1 MKTRIFTVC
10 IFAASF
16 AGLHA
21 QKVLTLQECYKGAFS
36 ANALSDEK
44 QAHSDISKL
53 RDRNLSA
60 NYLPVL
66 DASGSFVYNSSV
78 PDLTGALGELPDPF
92 ASAIRPMPHEQYKI
106 TLDINQVIYDG
117 GATRNAKALEKTG
130 LGINE
135 IQTESELYKI
145 RSQVSSYYFN
155 IILLQKQRE
164 ILDDYLQLV
173 TAKMAAMSSA
183 LKSGFILS
191 SDIDILAAEKIKLEQ
206 QLKGNEIRMTSL
218 RDILSNLTGIPIDT
232 AVLLV
237 LPEPA
242 EEPVPE
248 LSRPE
253 LRLFEM
259 RKEQLTAANMLID
272 SRRMPKISAF
282 ASLGYGNP
290 PGNNFFRDEF
300 APYYIMGAGVKWNII
315 DWNKAR
321 NEKQINVLQ
330 KGIIDGRKADMEDNL
345 RRMLESKNAE
355 IRSLEAIIES
365 DAGLI
370 LLRGRITAAAESQYE
385 NGTITAAELL
395 SEMSSE
401 SQTILNHEIHKINL
415 AMARIDYLN
424 ISGQEIE

>member
-1 MKTRIFTVC
+1 MEKRIFTAF
-10 IFAASF
+10 IFAALF

-21 QKVLTLQECYKGAFS
+21 QRVLTLQECYKGAFS
-36 ANALSDEK
+36 TNALSNEK

-66 DASGSFVYNSSV
+66 DASGSLVYNSSV
-78 PDLTGALGELPDPF
+78 PDLAGALGELPDPF
-92 ASAIRPMPHEQYKI
+92 AGAIRPMPHEQYKI

-117 GATRNAKALEKTG
+117 GTTRNAKVLEKTE

-135 IQTESELYKI
+135 IQTESELYKL
-145 RSQVSSYYFN
+145 RGQVNSYYFN
-155 IILLQKQRE
+155 IILLQKKKE
-164 ILDDYLQLV
+164 IIDDYLQLV
-173 TAKMAAMSSA
+173 TARMATMTSA
-183 LKSGFILS
+183 LRSGFILS
-191 SDIDILAAEKIKLEQ
+191 SDIDVLAAEKIKLEQ
-206 QLKGNEIRMTSL
+206 QLKENEIKITSL
-218 RDILSNLTGIPIDT
+218 RDILSNLTGFRIDS
-232 AVLLV
+232 AVLLA
-237 LPEPA
+237 LPEHDS
-242 EEPVPE
+242 EPSPE
-248 LSRPE
+248 ISRPE
-253 LRLFEM
+253 LRLFDL
-259 RKEQLTAANMLID
+259 RKAQLTTATMLID
-272 SRRMPKISAF
+272 SRKMPKITAF

-300 APYYIMGAGVKWNII
+300 APYYIMGAGFKWNII

-330 KGIIDGRKADMEDNL
+330 KVIIDGRKADMEDNF

-365 DAGLI
+365 DAELI
-370 LLRGRITAAAESQYE
+370 IIRRRITATAESQYE
-385 NGTITAAELL
+385 NGTITAADLL

-415 AMARIDYLN
+415 AMARIEYLN
-424 ISGQEIE
+424 ISGQEID